1 MTRPLHKDTRVQRG
15 RSADHRAQERRDA
28 SPWRVVSVVA
38 AFLSLIP
45 IGLGVAALVANSW
58 RGDHHPSAGAA
69 ARADRQP
76 PAPRLLADPERAR
89 LRLEAEAEGATI
101 RDLHVW
107 RIGPHAHA
115 AILSLAPGAD
125 GAAVRARIKA
135 LPRMEHVTV
144 ECR

>member
-15 RSADHRAQERRDA
+15 RSANHRAQERRDA

-76 PAPRLLADPERAR
+76 PAPRLLADPEQAR
-89 LRLEAEAEGATI
+89 LRLEAAARRRLERGPIPIDKAMADVAKDGWDEGAAPSTAQVA
-101 RDLHVW
+101 RDH
-107 RIGPHAHA
+107 RRA
-115 AILSLAPGAD
+115 AP
-125 GAAVRARIKA
+125 
-135 LPRMEHVTV
+135 
-144 ECR
+144 